1 MNLSPNGIRGKVYI
15 NDSLCKYHKF
25 LWKNLKACS
34 QTNLLTTFGLLMV
47 PWRLKAVE
55 NVRVHVITHL
65 TDLKELFPE
74 NQLLSEDQ
82 LLRFC
87 LYFLFY
93 FAFKSF
99 QLLEA
104 IFILFYFFY
113 FYSNDSIFFNR
124 AQRLIWSPVERLQWR
139 GNFC

>member
-1 MNLSPNGIRGKVYI
+1 MDSANVENLYWIKTSNSFKKVIIRLLKRKGAAKIRSLKKNLKGMDLSFLGIRGKVYI

-74 NQLLSEDQ
+74 NQLLSED
-82 LLRFC
+82 
-87 LYFLFY
+87 
-93 FAFKSF
+93 
-99 QLLEA
+99 
-104 IFILFYFFY
+104 
-113 FYSNDSIFFNR
+113 
-124 AQRLIWSPVERLQWR
+124 
-139 GNFC
+139 

>member
-1 MNLSPNGIRGKVYI
+1 MSLGKTSNGFKKVIIKLSKRKDAVKIRSSKNKLKWMNLSPNGIRGKVYI

-74 NQLLSEDQ
+74 NQLLSED
-82 LLRFC
+82 
-87 LYFLFY
+87 
-93 FAFKSF
+93 
-99 QLLEA
+99 
-104 IFILFYFFY
+104 
-113 FYSNDSIFFNR
+113 
-124 AQRLIWSPVERLQWR
+124 
-139 GNFC
+139 